1 MKKILSIAT
10 LFLLFL
16 SCGKE
21 PNTPDPG
28 PSGGGSGSGGGD
40 ANEIT
45 DITLPAP
52 LLLLDAAGD
61 GGLLE
66 VKLSPSGCTTD
77 MLNVKV
83 TPDDVVSWVRR
94 SGGIFFTPKKIG
106 EASVTLS
113 AKSGPASSRQATVR
127 VLSSEDYASTAISK
141 ITLSSS
147 EVYLKEGDTQG
158 KVVGVTL
165 EPSSATSQ
173 MLKFSGASDLV
184 TVSAVEGGIK
194 FVPKKVGTG
203 SVQVQPRKGSAAAQ
217 SVAVVVLSK
226 DAYSDYVITN
236 ISSSPAS
243 VEVTDETTANVTLT
257 LTPSAAALKDLI
269 IASQDETVATVA
281 QGSGTTLVVTGKKPG
296 STKILVRGIREGSKS
311 IEIPVTVYGHVTSIS
326 FNAGE
331 RFDLIKG
338 KTESL
343 YYTIEKSGKM
353 KNEPTV
359 SWSATGSLVSVYGG
373 KITGNAA
380 GGDATYSTVTAKAG
394 NCSAS
399 IKVYVYDTATG
410 VEFDDIVGDF
420 DLDGTSYNLKE
431 GKSCSVTWRIL
442 PATAKQEYKSVEFV
456 TGTAADASQCIST
469 VKSGS
474 SFKTTITYPANSHY
488 GRRETYI
495 LRITPSSGNNNNNK
509 GIRYFFFTEFY
520 STDLKPGD
528 YVYYDSASKRFNWS
542 DGGLRRLES
551 DFYFNTTAAK
561 IVSGLGTFI
570 GKVYATTLP
579 SDPEWNALA
588 SKPGFKNKAGK
599 HACVLSSELALDTD
613 NTNYFRWSEDDDDIF
628 SEDEWTDGP
637 HADAQTEYALKFQ
650 LVYYNNR
657 VGGSHKIKPGYAVV
671 NMDVKT
677 FGTAA
682 LAHTGWMVPTKETAE
697 KIVAL
702 GHSSSIFKD
711 LTDLGIP
718 YDYWTATQSS
728 KTEAWC
734 FNFSTVQVRAKDPT
748 SNSLKPRLRP
758 VLWL

>member
-1 MKKILSIAT
+1 MKKLLSILSVLLV
-10 LFLLFL
+10 LFA
-16 SCGKE
+16 CKKE
-21 PNTPDPG
+21 KPADDT
-28 PSGGGSGSGGGD
+28 PSGGDPSTPSGPSVS
-40 ANEIT
+40 EISS
-45 DITLPAP
+45 ITLPSS
-52 LLLLDAAGD
+52 LLLLDKEKT

-66 VKLSPSGCTTD
+66 VKLSPSGCSTE

-83 TPDDVVSWVRR
+83 KPEDVVSWSLKENGV
-94 SGGIFFTPKKIG
+94 FFTPKKIG

-113 AKSGPASSRQATVR
+113 AKSGPASSVEATVK
-127 VLSSEDYASTAISK
+127 VLSSEDYASTAISN
-141 ITLSSS
+141 ITLASS
-147 EVYLKEGDTQG
+147 EVYLKEGDSEG
-158 KVVGVTL
+158 KVIGVTL

-173 MLKFSGASDLV
+173 MLKFSGATDLV
-184 TVSAVEGGIK
+184 SVSPVDGGIK

-203 SVQVQPRKGSAAAQ
+203 SVQIQPRKGSAATK

-226 DAYSDYVITN
+226 DAYSDYVISN

-243 VEVTDETTANVTLT
+243 VELTDEDEATANVTLT

-281 QGSGTTLVVTGKKPG
+281 KGSGTTLVVTGKKPG
-296 STKILVRGIREGSKS
+296 STNILVRGIREGSKS

-331 RFDLIKG
+331 RYDLLKG

-456 TGTAADASQCIST
+456 TGSAFDASKCIST
-469 VKSGS
+469 VKSVS

-488 GRRETYI
+488 GRRATYI
-495 LRITPSSGNNNNNK
+495 LTITPSSGSNNK
-509 GIRYFFFTEFY
+509 GTRYFYFTEFY

-561 IVSGLGTFI
+561 KVSGLGTFI

-599 HACVLSSELALDTD
+599 HACVLSSEVALDTD

-637 HADAQTEYALKFQ
+637 HPDAQTEYALKFQ

-657 VGGSHKIKPGYAVV
+657 SGNSHKIKPGYAVV

-682 LAHTGWMVPTKETAE
+682 LTHTGWMVPTKETAE

-711 LTDLGIP
+711 LTDLGVP

-734 FNFSTVQVRAKDPT
+734 FNFSEVQVRAKNPK
-748 SNSLKPRLRP
+748 SESLKPRLRP

>member
-1 MKKILSIAT
+1 MKKILSIVS

-83 TPDDVVSWVRR
+83 TPEGIVDWERR

-173 MLKFSGASDLV
+173 MLKFSGATDLV

-226 DAYSDYVITN
+226 DAYSDYVISN

-257 LTPSAAALKDLI
+257 LEPSAAALKDLI

-281 QGSGTTLVVTGKKPG
+281 EGSGTTLVVTGKKPG

-331 RFDLIKG
+331 RYDLLKG
-338 KTESL
+338 NTESL

-359 SWSATGSLVSVYGG
+359 SWSATGSLVSVSGG

-410 VEFDDIVGDF
+410 VEFDDFVGNF
-420 DLDGTSYNLKE
+420 DLVPIDTIGRVLVVVAQLSADRRSGIQFDGLFPSAVWFGIGVE
-431 GKSCSVTWRIL
+431 AVRGKIIDQLV
-442 PATAKQEYKSVEFV
+442 
-456 TGTAADASQCIST
+456 AADARVAILPDVVGACRYIGDFEDDGG
-469 VKSGS
+469 VAA
-474 SFKTTITYPANSHY
+474 IAIH
-488 GRRETYI
+488 I
-495 LRITPSSGNNNNNK
+495 LRRAPRNVGPIGIECVEIEAAQTQGLVALGLESEFAILGHLDTEPIGVVAIVVELIAHSSRHCYALSQEGCLLPDAVGFRVAFVRRLAQQAGDLEGAACGVVGGSAGHLHLVGSDAHIGAGEDASTFDPHRAGAPMIFAIVL
-509 GIRYFFFTEFY
+509 GIEVEAVDADVADRI
-520 STDLKPGD
+520 D
-528 YVYYDSASKRFNWS
+528 S
-542 DGGLRRLES
+542 DGG
-551 DFYFNTTAAK
+551 
-561 IVSGLGTFI
+561 I
-570 GKVYATTLP
+570 
-579 SDPEWNALA
+579 
-588 SKPGFKNKAGK
+588 
-599 HACVLSSELALDTD
+599 
-613 NTNYFRWSEDDDDIF
+613 
-628 SEDEWTDGP
+628 
-637 HADAQTEYALKFQ
+637 
-650 LVYYNNR
+650 
-657 VGGSHKIKPGYAVV
+657 
-671 NMDVKT
+671 T
-677 FGTAA
+677 FGLEREGVPYFVLCFGEASRLHIAVLQGLCCGDAGTCERQKRKQIEVDVF
-682 LAHTGWMVPTKETAE
+682 HT
-697 KIVAL
+697 IVFW
-702 GHSSSIFKD
+702 GVK
-711 LTDLGIP
+711 
-718 YDYWTATQSS
+718 
-728 KTEAWC
+728 
-734 FNFSTVQVRAKDPT
+734 
-748 SNSLKPRLRP
+748 
-758 VLWL
+758 